1 MKKEELIEKIRMVD
15 VAQNSWEQENLLF
28 VTTLNDDQIKAVLE
42 PLLEEER
49 NDENGDVIYDN
60 DTMAQILSEKY
71 PDDIVILYSEP
82 DYLQI

>member
-1 MKKEELIEKIRMVD
+1 MQKKEIIEKIRVVN

-28 VTTLNDDQIKAVLE
+28 ITTLNNEQIKSVLQ

-49 NDENGDVIYDN
+49 NLENGEILYDN
-60 DTMAQILSEKY
+60 DPMAEILSEKY

-82 DYLQI
+82 DYLTI